1 MSGYSI
7 VGKSVDRR
15 DAVQKVTG
23 RVRHVGSMEPPGLL
37 HAAVLRSPHAHARIV
52 RIHKAR
58 AASRPGVAAVLTGA
72 DIAAMPGV
80 VPYHGPAFA
89 DQPVLAVDRVRHVGE
104 QVVAVA
110 AESLRAAEEALEFIE
125 VEYEPLPVV
134 LDVLDAV
141 RPDAPVIHD
150 ELRPSGAFA
159 DLAHVKAGGRS
170 NVCYHYK
177 LRKGDVERA
186 FGEADRVFE
195 DVFTAPPAQHVP
207 METHVSLAYV
217 DEGGRINLYT
227 SSQSPSFVR
236 GELARMLGVPMN
248 RIRVRVPYLGG
259 GYGAKLYSKLEPL
272 AALLAL
278 TTRRPVKYGLSR
290 EEEFHTVTKHGVVVK
305 IETAVKGSALTA
317 RKCEVYWD
325 TGAFAE
331 IGPRIVHKSGYTSS
345 GPYRIPNVWI
355 DSYCV
360 YTNKPPA
367 GPFRGF
373 GVPQVI
379 WAYDSQMDVI
389 ARGLGVDPVEFRL
402 EHALE
407 EGEPFVTGTPV
418 HACGLKESVRRAADA
433 VGWGRP
439 GETEAAPGKTSDSR
453 VRSAVDGWD
462 RPGEAEAAPGAK
474 RRGKGIACGVKAV
487 LTPSISGAVVILNA
501 DGSANVLSSTVEMG
515 QGSESALAQIAAE
528 ELGIPFDRVHV
539 VQPDTDVTPYDTIT
553 AGSRSTYHMG
563 NAVRAAAAK
572 VKAEIFETVAQAL
585 EIDAGD
591 LEASGG
597 RVFVRGAEER
607 GMTVTEAFLARF
619 GSLGTTMTGEGVCQP
634 RVAPMD
640 PETGQSDKCTE
651 YWFASASA
659 VEVEVD
665 TETGRVEVL
674 QFHCAGDAGTAINPK
689 YCEQQLVGAAA
700 MHLGLT
706 LFEQMV
712 FQEGQLLNG
721 SLLDYQIASIEDVP
735 AAFHPIVVEVPH
747 RDGPF
752 GAKGIGETGALTVA
766 AAVANAVEDAVGV
779 RIRDIPL
786 TAERIYRALKAAGK
800 TWNAPSA

>member
-1 MSGYSI
+1 MKCSMEGYST

-15 DAVQKVTG
+15 DALQKVTG

-37 HAAVLRSPHAHARIV
+37 HVAALRSPHAHARIV
-52 RIHKAR
+52 RIHKER
-58 AASRPGVAAVLTGA
+58 AESRDGVAAVLTGA
-72 DIAAMPGV
+72 DIAAMSGV

-104 QVVAVA
+104 PVAAVA
-110 AESLRAAEEALEFIE
+110 AESLRAAEEALELIE
-125 VEYEPLPVV
+125 VEYDPLPVV
-134 LDVLDAV
+134 LGVLDAME
-141 RPDAPVIHD
+141 PDAPIIHD

-159 DLAHVKAGGRS
+159 DLAHVKAPERS

-186 FGEADRVFE
+186 FAEADRVFE

-207 METHVSLAYV
+207 MEAHVSLAYV

-227 SSQSPSFVR
+227 ASQSPSFVR

-259 GYGAKLYSKLEPL
+259 GYGAKLYNKLEPL
-272 AALLAL
+272 VALLAL
-278 TTRRPVKYGLSR
+278 ATRRPVKYSLSR

-305 IETAVKGSALTA
+305 LKTAVKGSNLTA

-379 WAYDSQMDVI
+379 WAYDSQMDII

-402 EHALE
+402 QHALE

-433 VGWGRP
+433 VGWGQ
-439 GETEAAPGKTSDSR
+439 PGKT
-453 VRSAVDGWD
+453 AV
-462 RPGEAEAAPGAK
+462 GAK

-528 ELGIPFDRVHV
+528 ELGVPFDRVHV

-572 VKAEIFETVAQAL
+572 VKAELFDTVAQAL

-634 RVAPMD
+634 TVAPMD
-640 PETGQSDKCTE
+640 PETGQSEKCTE

-721 SLLDYQIASIEDVP
+721 SLLDYQIASMEDVP
-735 AAFHPIVVEVPH
+735 AAFHPIVVEIPH
-747 RDGPF
+747 KDGPF

-800 TWNAPSA
+800 TWNGPSA